1 MRLVS
6 RPVFKPQRCAAVPYI
21 GQTATE
27 ERWVDTG
34 SEMDGFD
41 NHIYLSESAVKA
53 AGDVL
58 GIPSIKDHVE
68 VLRLLVLAEQ
78 EIKYLKLRIA
88 EMEPLESAFYRGVNS
103 GKVKVK

>member
-1 MRLVS
+1 MRLVP

-21 GQTATE
+21 GQTAAE

-58 GIPSIKDHVE
+58 GIPSIKDHAE
-68 VLRLLVLAEQ
+68 VLRLLELAEQ
-78 EIKYLKLRIA
+78 EIAVLNKRVA
-88 EMEPLESAFYRGVNS
+88 ELEPLEAAFMRVRTSKG
-103 GKVKVK
+103 GK